1 MNFKE
6 IEGFENYIIYED
18 GDIYSKISNKFL
30 KPCLNK
36 IKGTPI
42 DKCYYRV
49 CLCKNTKQYTK
60 KLHRLLAL
68 AFIPNP
74 NNLEMVDHID
84 RNPQNNAIENL
95 RWVSHSTNVKNSGV
109 YKTNKLGEKFISI
122 KKVRTYVYYRF
133 CIQDKKSIID
143 KLFKTLEEAI
153 NYRNEWLKENPKY
166 SL

>member
-1 MNFKE
+1 MNFKP

-18 GDIYSKISNKFL
+18 GRIFNKKFNRFITNFL
-30 KPCLNK
+30 KINTKLK
-36 IKGTPI
+36 
-42 DKCYYRV
+42 YYVV

-95 RWVSHSTNVKNSGV
+95 RWCSRSTNMLNKAVQKN
-109 YKTNKLGEKFISI
+109 NKLGEKYIAKTKNNTYKINI
-122 KKVRTYVYYRF
+122 KKGNNHR
-133 CIQDKKSIID
+133 IQKI
-143 KLFKTLEEAI
+143 FKTLEDAI
-153 NYRNEWLKENPKY
+153 EFRNEWIKENPEY